1 MEEDRKYLE
10 NAPKLRDFLSEEANE
25 YFENILT
32 CLDDY
37 EIPYVIDDNL
47 VRGLD
52 YYSHVV
58 FEFHYTSKSGKNLGA
73 VGAGGHYSEL
83 LHEVGGPHYE
93 GVGLAFGMER
103 IYGLMMEEH
112 LLDEV
117 YETNDI
123 SVMALCKEAM
133 PLCFDLTC
141 ALRAYGFKVDM
152 LMEPKGIKQQVKR
165 AERKNSDLALIV
177 GEDELAKREVIVR
190 NFKKQI
196 QASVALED
204 VMNVIQSFFTELEE
218 MENECDDECCC
229 GHHHEHE
236 HDDDECCCGHHH
248 DHEHH
253 HEDGECCCGQHEHHH
268 HNHESCEGE
277 EHCCSHHK
285 KEN

>member
-1 MEEDRKYLE
+1 
-10 NAPKLRDFLSEEANE
+10 
-25 YFENILT
+25 
-32 CLDDY
+32 
-37 EIPYVIDDNL
+37 
-47 VRGLD
+47 
-52 YYSHVV
+52 
-58 FEFHYTSKSGKNLGA
+58 
-73 VGAGGHYSEL
+73 
-83 LHEVGGPHYE
+83 
-93 GVGLAFGMER
+93 MER

-152 LMEPKGIKQQVKR
+152 LMEPKGIKQQFKR

-218 MENECDDECCC
+218 MEMNAMMNAAAVIITNMSTMTMNVAAATIMTMNIIMKMVNAAVDNTNIITMKTNLVKEKNIVVPIIK
-229 GHHHEHE
+229 
-236 HDDDECCCGHHH
+236 
-248 DHEHH
+248 
-253 HEDGECCCGQHEHHH
+253 GELIKMERTHYNGTLTLE
-268 HNHESCEGE
+268 NVGESVVLVGWVSKRRNLGSIVFIDLRDRSGIVQILVDPEKLILKMYVMNTYFKYMVK
-277 EHCCSHHK
+277 SQK
-285 KEN
+285 KTLPIRT